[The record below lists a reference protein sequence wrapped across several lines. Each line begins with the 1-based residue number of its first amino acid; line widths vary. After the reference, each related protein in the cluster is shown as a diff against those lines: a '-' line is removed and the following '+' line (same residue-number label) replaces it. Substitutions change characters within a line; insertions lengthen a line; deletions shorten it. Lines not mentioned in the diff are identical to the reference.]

1 MFTITVELGWREESM
16 SVCWSARQTWW
27 QEEHSLQQHHLVIEH
42 PQSGDQFQSLIKY
55 FYTDVYLRGSMK
67 VSLMLS
73 RLSSKSST
81 AVWKSSKD
89 FRKTSMLLRTPFSLK
104 VGNVLSF
111 RFSIVLAASLNYIIK
126 KKVNDDEA
134 CVPDNAIEGVR

>member
-1 MFTITVELGWREESM
+1 
-16 SVCWSARQTWW
+16 
-27 QEEHSLQQHHLVIEH
+27 
-42 PQSGDQFQSLIKY
+42 
-55 FYTDVYLRGSMK
+55 MK